1 MTEQELNILKKFYSK
16 RKELLEL
23 LTSFVDRA
31 EEALLNSENL
41 EETLEYIGLKSD
53 EMLMKLQ
60 ED

>member
-16 RKELLEL
+16 RKELMEL

-53 EMLMKLQ
+53 EMLMKL
-60 ED
+60 